1 MVLRLPY
8 VLRQVVRPASRLS
21 LPSMRNAGS
30 RRYATYPTMAT
41 KTEQSCMTRRANVRN
56 LVDGQSTIPATVL
69 LFLSIRAISDACHR
83 FRWFFD
89 LAIQSD
95 WVDAPTTDF
104 RPRFRHAPKPVA
116 CIGFSEGLLLR
127 LSKSR
132 KATAVRGRCHFGHL
146 SENTRAE
153 EERRDHY
160 VRYVG

>member
-116 CIGFSEGLLLR
+116 CIGFPFGVSFNDPV
-127 LSKSR
+127 SK
-132 KATAVRGRCHFGHL
+132 GRCDHGLPISYFDIRRRTTL
-146 SENTRAE
+146 AFPLRANL
-153 EERRDHY
+153 R
-160 VRYVG
+160 